1 MEQEGDTGPTI
12 TAVLEGGPLDG
23 QRINLEILEGRPPK
37 TVDLPA
43 NDGST
48 CRYSLADWTQG
59 GPSAAYT
66 FSYRV

>member
-1 MEQEGDTGPTI
+1 MEQGGDTEPTI
-12 TAVLEGGPLDG
+12 TAMLEGGPLGG
-23 QRINLEILEGRPPK
+23 QRIDVGILEGRPPM

-43 NDGST
+43 DDGST
-48 CRYSLADWTQG
+48 CRYSLADWTQS